1 MGTSKVSL
9 KVFNPRGELESIPQV
24 SISPRLGKL
33 TGKKIGILDNSKP
46 GGEML
51 LPYLEEALKKCVPD
65 VELRTWRVLF
75 AHSLDVKEPKLREIA
90 EYADGV
96 IALTGD

>member
-1 MGTSKVSL
+1 MRMSRVMLT
-9 KVFNPRGELESIPQV
+9 VFNPRAELKSIPQV

-33 TGKKIGILDNSKP
+33 TGKKIGILNNSKA

-75 AHSLDVKEPKLREIA
+75 AHSQDGKEPKLREIA

>member
-1 MGTSKVSL
+1 MGVSKVSL

-24 SISPRLGKL
+24 SISPRLDKL
-33 TGKKIGILDNSKP
+33 TGKKIGILNNSKA

-51 LPYLEEALKKCVPD
+51 LPYLEEALKKRVPD
-65 VELRTWRVLF
+65 AELRTWRVLF
-75 AHSLDVKEPKLREIA
+75 ASPPDVKEPKLREIA

>member
-1 MGTSKVSL
+1 MGVSKVSL

-24 SISPRLGKL
+24 SISPRLSKL
-33 TGKKIGILDNSKP
+33 TGKKIGILNNSKA

-51 LPYLEEALKKCVPD
+51 LPYLEEALQKRVPD

-75 AHSLDVKEPKLREIA
+75 ANSQDAKDLKLREIA

-96 IALTGD
+96 VALTGD